1 MAKYRQ
7 WEREHVYGAH
17 CCIELRF
24 FGIYICVRDSG
35 GNSTKN
41 TCYKKIIHV
50 RSPIHPIS
58 NSVTYKRNEIWF
70 WNMHERKFSHKNIES
85 HPLLDNDRTFCII
98 TTTTPEYYLDIH
110 LCTYACVHAH
120 VFVMH
125 GRVGIRADVSVLDSR
140 TKRIHCMCTLNRH
153 NNSGNSH
160 RIESI

>member
-1 MAKYRQ
+1 MPIYTYHTHEKHCKVITTISAYYNVISK
-7 WEREHVYGAH
+7 WLNIDNGIERACVPRAY

-41 TCYKKIIHV
+41 TCYKKRIHV

-85 HPLLDNDRTFCII
+85 HPLLDNDRTFYII
-98 TTTTPEYYLDIH
+98 TTTTPEYYLGIH
-110 LCTYACVHAH
+110 LCT
-120 VFVMH
+120 
-125 GRVGIRADVSVLDSR
+125 
-140 TKRIHCMCTLNRH
+140 
-153 NNSGNSH
+153 
-160 RIESI
+160 